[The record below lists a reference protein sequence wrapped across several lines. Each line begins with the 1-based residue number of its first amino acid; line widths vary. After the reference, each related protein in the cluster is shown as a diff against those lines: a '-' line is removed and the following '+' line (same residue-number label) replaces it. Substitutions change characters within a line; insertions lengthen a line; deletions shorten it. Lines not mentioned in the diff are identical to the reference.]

1 MMTVCAG
8 PRAGDGGYD
17 AARLKTGT
25 APREVMMPREDAGP
39 RPQRRITNVL
49 VKRLEWGKKM
59 SRIKIHLDKLLKINE
74 QKRSGLDKFM
84 KTKTHLKKDVKNEG
98 SSG

>member
-1 MMTVCAG
+1 
-8 PRAGDGGYD
+8 
-17 AARLKTGT
+17 
-25 APREVMMPREDAGP
+25 MPREDADPCP
-39 RPQRRITNVL
+39 RWRITNVL

-59 SRIKIHLDKLLKINE
+59 PKMKIRLDKLLKINE
-74 QKRSGLDKFM
+74 QRSGLDKFM